1 MNQRH
6 GGFLHGLNFTGLS
19 SRDTA
24 GGSVTAPSATCC
36 DFSGGQHVF
45 LATGIV

>member
-6 GGFLHGLNFTGLS
+6 GGFLQGLNFTGMS

-24 GGSVTAPSATCC
+24 GGFVTAPSATCC
-36 DFSGGQHVF
+36 DFPSGQHVF
-45 LATGIV
+45 LAIGIV